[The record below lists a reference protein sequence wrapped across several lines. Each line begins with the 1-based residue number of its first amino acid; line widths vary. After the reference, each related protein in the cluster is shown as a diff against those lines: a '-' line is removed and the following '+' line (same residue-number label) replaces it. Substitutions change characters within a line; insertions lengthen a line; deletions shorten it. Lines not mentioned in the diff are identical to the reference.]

1 MSRWSAFFAADLHGL
16 VSRAFALVA
25 MLSLFIALAVGMAG
39 GLWLQGRSQSAN
51 MALVAQNA
59 AYVTE
64 VPLVFNDPQAARE
77 VLHPNLGGNDV
88 AAIRLLNGEG
98 QVFAEVRRD
107 GRHGFDALA
116 PSALIPVPVR
126 HNISSAG
133 GIIGSVEVIGSG
145 DAIGALIAV
154 ALVTTL
160 FGILL
165 VAAGTYF
172 IARSLGRNLVTPLHA
187 IVDVAREVRL
197 ERRFDLRAQPQGVS
211 EVRELAGGFN
221 ALLDQLQT
229 WQGQNDSAQE
239 ALLYRASID
248 PLSGLPNRATF
259 LERLR
264 ETLGMAQRSGDKLA
278 VLFLDGNRFKETND
292 QYGHAAGDRVIA
304 EVAARISPILRIGDM
319 AARVGGDEFAVLVN
333 HLEGTG
339 DAKSVARRI
348 REAMSVPIAVTDAD
362 VASISLSIGSAIFP
376 DDGRDV
382 DTLLRIADERMYA
395 DKMSGREAEHW
406 NSP

>member
-1 MSRWSAFFAADLHGL
+1 MNRWSAVFAADLHGL

-59 AYVTE
+59 AYVAE

-77 VLHPNLGGNDV
+77 VLRPNIGGNDV
-88 AAIRLLNGEG
+88 AAIRLRDGAG
-98 QVFAEVRRD
+98 RVFAEVRRD
-107 GRHGFDALA
+107 DRHGFDALA
-116 PSALIPVPVR
+116 PSALIPAPVR

-133 GIIGSVEVIGSG
+133 GVIGSVEVIGSG

-165 VAAGTYF
+165 VAAGTYL

-333 HLEGTG
+333 HLEGPS

-348 REAMSVPIAVTDAD
+348 REAMSTPIAVTDAD